1 MEKKEETGLMLAAPQ
16 GQGRG
21 PTALHVLLFAAAP
34 SQYEV
39 PAAFFSRDL
48 RTARLPGDHEQQQ
61 LFQPRLVA
69 GNHQV
74 EAGIECGLEGMGR
87 LYDYRISRTRADPR

>member
-1 MEKKEETGLMLAAPQ
+1 MAAPP

-21 PTALHVLLFAAAP
+21 PTDPPCSSFCSSAEP
-34 SQYEV
+34 IEV
-39 PAAFFSRDL
+39 PVAFFSRDL
-48 RTARLPGDHEQQQ
+48 RTARLLGDHEQQQ